1 MKPKRI
7 ILDLSEDSMKKVDDL
22 KQRLG
27 LKTGSEVVRYA
38 LGLTGTVRD
47 YIDDG
52 YTLSFS
58 KGGEE
63 IMVILITSN

>member
-1 MKPKRI
+1 MKPKRV

-27 LKTGSEVVRYA
+27 LKTRPEVVRYA